1 MKVQLRSG
9 NNPIT
14 LKGISF
20 QEAYLLIEVVG
31 DDILGNNSVD
41 LTQLRTTINLQQ
53 AGLQASTS
61 FNAVGP
67 AFKHLMDSPNS
78 TSLTD
83 CGWEITTGTTC
94 RGFLR
99 GNTSYLATVKVPILQ
114 GGYILRGDDCC
125 DLNIEVLSRLFS
137 DNTSS
142 NSYVYLVTEEAN
154 GIVQTDIN
162 LPRYEPI
169 DNSRQ
174 QVSYSYD
181 GASEIYIINAAPRE
195 YDPSTAAFT
204 SVEVRSAYV
213 TDRFDSATIDGLVP
227 TRVASTKAFGSVPL
241 YKVEPNALY
250 DVQINASINTPNVI
264 TGAQFI
270 YVNTVISGRTLV
282 ARAAAHSA
290 KIQKRN
296 LVKRGL

>member
-14 LKGISF
+14 LKGQSF
-20 QEAYLLIEVVG
+20 QNAYLLIEGVG
-31 DDILGNNSVD
+31 AAA
-41 LTQLRTTINLQQ
+41 LTNTDFLLTNLRATINLSQ
-53 AGLQASTS
+53 AGVQGATS

-67 AFKHLMDSPNS
+67 VAKYCLDAKDPS
-78 TSLTD
+78 TWTNMS
-83 CGWEITTGTTC
+83 WNPSGTTV
-94 RGFLR
+94 RGVLR
-99 GNTSYLATVKVPILQ
+99 GGTTTQCTIKVPILE

-125 DLNIEVLSRLFS
+125 DLNIEVLTGLFS
-137 DNTSS
+137 ANVSA

-162 LPRYEPI
+162 LPRYEPV

-174 QVSYSYD
+174 QVAFSYD
-181 GASEIYIINAAPRE
+181 GASEIYLINTAP
-195 YDPSTAAFT
+195 YSATTNPFT

-213 TDRFDSATIDGLVP
+213 NDRFDAGTLDSLRSVRIAT
-227 TRVASTKAFGSVPL
+227 TANQGSSIL
-241 YKVEPNALY
+241 YSVEPNALY
-250 DVQINASINTPNVI
+250 DVQVNSSINTSLVT
-264 TGAQFI
+264 TGANFI
-270 YVNTVISGRTLV
+270 YVNLVISGRTLV
-282 ARAAAHSA
+282 ARAAAHSR